1 MTLPNV
7 IQLGPFSGRPAAGSE
22 GHLYFASDTG
32 RQYRDN
38 GISWDDVTPPAAP
51 ATSHYVT
58 TQAEAALPASVN
70 LGALATGLVKITVA
84 AGVATPSIA
93 AAGTDYATPYA
104 AQAAAEV
111 LAGPATGPNAAPA
124 FRALVASDL
133 PVMTGDSGA
142 GGVKGAVPA
151 PGAGAA
157 AAGEYLKADGAW
169 SVPPA
174 VFAAQNAAKV
184 LAGPTSG
191 AAAVPTFRALAP
203 TDLPA
208 MTGDSGAGGAQG
220 AVPAP
225 AAGTA
230 AQGKYLKADGTWS
243 VPPGTTPAM
252 TGDSGAGGTGGTVP
266 APTAAAAAAGK
277 YLKADG
283 TWSVPPGSGSTPV
296 MIGDTGTG
304 GVAGSVPA
312 PGAGTAAAGKF
323 LKADGT
329 WAVPTGGGGSTIN
342 FADAET
348 PAGAIGG
355 GNVNFTLAHT
365 PNPSASLQLFKN
377 GVLQIQSVDYSL
389 TVAAIAFVTAPDAN
403 DTLVAFYRY

>member
-70 LGALATGLVKITVA
+70 LGALATGLVKIAVA

-191 AAAVPTFRALAP
+191 ADAIPAFRALAP

-225 AAGTA
+225 TAGTA

-252 TGDSGAGGTGGTVP
+252 SP
-266 APTAAAAAAGK
+266 I
-277 YLKADG
+277 
-283 TWSVPPGSGSTPV
+283 TW
-296 MIGDTGTG
+296 M
-304 GVAGSVPA
+304 
-312 PGAGTAAAGKF
+312 
-323 LKADGT
+323 
-329 WAVPTGGGGSTIN
+329 
-342 FADAET
+342 
-348 PAGAIGG
+348 
-355 GNVNFTLAHT
+355 
-365 PNPSASLQLFKN
+365 
-377 GVLQIQSVDYSL
+377 
-389 TVAAIAFVTAPDAN
+389 
-403 DTLVAFYRY
+403 

>member
-142 GGVKGAVPA
+142 GGAKGAFP
-151 PGAGAA
+151 
-157 AAGEYLKADGAW
+157 LR
-169 SVPPA
+169 
-174 VFAAQNAAKV
+174 AQA
-184 LAGPTSG
+184 
-191 AAAVPTFRALAP
+191 RRR
-203 TDLPA
+203 
-208 MTGDSGAGGAQG
+208 Q
-220 AVPAP
+220 
-225 AAGTA
+225 
-230 AQGKYLKADGTWS
+230 
-243 VPPGTTPAM
+243 
-252 TGDSGAGGTGGTVP
+252 
-266 APTAAAAAAGK
+266 
-277 YLKADG
+277 
-283 TWSVPPGSGSTPV
+283 GST
-296 MIGDTGTG
+296 
-304 GVAGSVPA
+304 
-312 PGAGTAAAGKF
+312 
-323 LKADGT
+323 
-329 WAVPTGGGGSTIN
+329 
-342 FADAET
+342 
-348 PAGAIGG
+348 
-355 GNVNFTLAHT
+355 
-365 PNPSASLQLFKN
+365 
-377 GVLQIQSVDYSL
+377 
-389 TVAAIAFVTAPDAN
+389 
-403 DTLVAFYRY
+403 